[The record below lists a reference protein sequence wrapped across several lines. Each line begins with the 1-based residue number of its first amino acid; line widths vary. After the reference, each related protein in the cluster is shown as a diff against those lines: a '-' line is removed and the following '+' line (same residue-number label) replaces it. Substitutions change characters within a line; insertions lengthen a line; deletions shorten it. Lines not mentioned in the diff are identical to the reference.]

1 MDPIDSK
8 IKNYLENSR
17 VSKLLSENLA
27 EAEHE
32 NVPGDLVAK
41 AKTLFPGTG
50 RLSCPH
56 CGKSITAFKTPLA
69 KQKMKNAAWAAI
81 ALVSFAGSFLAPRY
95 FFQFLAGF
103 LFFGIRWIVDQR
115 STKTQIFVYKTLQEE
130 TAHKSE
136 SRDLHHPSSHL

>member
-1 MDPIDSK
+1 MDSK

-17 VSKLLSENLA
+17 ASKFLSDNLA
-27 EAEHE
+27 EAENE
-32 NVPGDLVAK
+32 NVPGNLIAK
-41 AKTLFPGTG
+41 AKALFPGAG
-50 RLSCPH
+50 QLSCPH
-56 CGKSITAFKTPLA
+56 CGKPITPFKTPLA
-69 KQKMKNAAWAAI
+69 GQKMKNSAWAVL
-81 ALVSFAGSFLAPRY
+81 ALASFAGSFLAPRY